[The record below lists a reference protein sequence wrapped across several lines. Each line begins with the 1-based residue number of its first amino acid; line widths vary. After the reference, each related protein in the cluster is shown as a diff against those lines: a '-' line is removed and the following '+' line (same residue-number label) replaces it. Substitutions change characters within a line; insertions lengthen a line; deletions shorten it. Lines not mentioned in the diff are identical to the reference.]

1 MRTASEVLRSLEY
14 RIARLERQSARERPP
29 APQRSTRGPGRGRM
43 TDLSEHSNLLTALQL
58 IYRHSEAD
66 RLDLTSDLSSY
77 NGVFEVGG
85 WPGTHYDSATNSIV
99 FYLTLEGNPNT
110 IHRILDKHGIT
121 LVNVKIEK
129 DGQKNDKTVYELSL
143 SLDSAKY
150 KGVWK
155 EFMGN
160 ASMKNTLR
168 ELPDAVR
175 RSERLFF
182 GIEFK

>member
-1 MRTASEVLRSLEY
+1 MRTAGEVLRSLEY
-14 RIARLERQSARERPP
+14 RIARLERQSARVRPP
-29 APQRSTRGPGRGRM
+29 APQRTPSTRGRM
-43 TDLSEHSNLLTALQL
+43 KDLSVHSDLLTALQL
-58 IYRHSEAD
+58 IYHYSEAD
-66 RLDLTSDLSSY
+66 RLAFTSELSSY
-77 NGVFEVGG
+77 KGVFEVGG

-110 IHRILDKHGIT
+110 IHRLADKYGINIIDVSIK
-121 LVNVKIEK
+121 L
-129 DGQKNDKTVYELSL
+129 DGQKNDKTVYELGL

-160 ASMKNTLR
+160 ASMQNTLR

-182 GIEFK
+182 GIDFK